1 VRSVGLV
8 ERGRSSS
15 ASSTTASSSWRTWS
29 VLTADEIP
37 RSDTSKTWVQSRI
50 EQPRIDALSSGCRP
64 RPKRLLS
71 CSIGGESAGP
81 PRGHTGLVR
90 AAIRTRYGG
99 PEVIRFDDV
108 PEPVP
113 GSGEILV
120 QVHATTVNRTDCAY
134 RSGHP
139 WINRAFCGWPRPR
152 VHVLGSEYAGVV
164 VGIGEGVTSYAVGD
178 RVFGFVDGRPGAHAE
193 LVAVAVDGLVAPVP
207 SGWDLAD
214 AAPGMEGAHYAHA
227 VLRVTGLGPGHRAVV
242 HGATGGI
249 GTSLVQLLHA
259 EGVEVTAVCDRLP
272 PGRPDLLT
280 ELGAQRVVELGG
292 GRGLGSVGGGFDA
305 VVDATGHTS
314 FGAARRLLR
323 PGGSYVSS
331 DLGRGGQNIL
341 LAAVGPLPRALGRRH
356 VRFPLPRAD
365 AGLAAYLCQL
375 MDRGIYRPV
384 VDRTYDFDELR
395 DAYAYVDT
403 GRKVG
408 NVVVIMPGSGRNAG

>member
-1 VRSVGLV
+1 M
-8 ERGRSSS
+8 
-15 ASSTTASSSWRTWS
+15 
-29 VLTADEIP
+29 
-37 RSDTSKTWVQSRI
+37 
-50 EQPRIDALSSGCRP
+50 
-64 RPKRLLS
+64 
-71 CSIGGESAGP
+71 
-81 PRGHTGLVR
+81 R

-120 QVHATTVNRTDCAY
+120 RVHATTVNRTDCAY
-134 RSGHP
+134 RSGRP

-164 VGIGEGVTSYAVGD
+164 VGVGEGVGSYAAGD
-178 RVFGFVDGRPGAHAE
+178 RVFGFVEGRPGAHAE

-207 SGWDLAD
+207 EGWDLAD

-227 VLRVTGLGPGHRAVV
+227 CLRVTGLGPGHRTLV

-249 GTSLVQLLHA
+249 GTALVQLLHA

-272 PGRPDLLT
+272 PGRPELLT
-280 ELGAQRVVELGG
+280 ELGAAHVVELAGA
-292 GRGLGSVGGGFDA
+292 RGLGSVEGGFDA

-314 FGAARRLLR
+314 FGATRRLLR

-331 DLGRGGQNIL
+331 DLGRGWQNIL
-341 LAAVGPLPRALGRRH
+341 LAAAGPVARALGRRH
-356 VRFPLPRAD
+356 VRFPLPHAD
-365 AGLAAYLCQL
+365 AGLAAYLRQL
-375 MDRGIYRPV
+375 MERGAYRPV
-384 VDRTYDFDELR
+384 VDRTFDFDELR
-395 DAYAYVDT
+395 EAYAYVDT

-408 NVVVIMPGSGRNAG
+408 NVVVIMPGS

>member
-1 VRSVGLV
+1 M
-8 ERGRSSS
+8 
-15 ASSTTASSSWRTWS
+15 
-29 VLTADEIP
+29 
-37 RSDTSKTWVQSRI
+37 
-50 EQPRIDALSSGCRP
+50 
-64 RPKRLLS
+64 
-71 CSIGGESAGP
+71 
-81 PRGHTGLVR
+81 
-90 AAIRTRYGG
+90 RYGG
-99 PEVIRFDDV
+99 PDVIRFDDV

-120 QVHATTVNRTDCAY
+120 RVHATTVNRTDCAY
-134 RSGHP
+134 RSGRP

-164 VGIGEGVTSYAVGD
+164 VGVGEGVRSYAVGD

-207 SGWDLAD
+207 RRWDLAD

-227 VLRVTGLGPGHRAVV
+227 CLRVTGLGRGDRALV

-249 GTSLVQLLHA
+249 GTALLQLLHA

-280 ELGAQRVVELGG
+280 ELGAARVVELGG
-292 GRGLGSVGGGFDA
+292 RGGLGSVGAGFDA
-305 VVDATGHTS
+305 VVDATGHIS
-314 FGAARRLLR
+314 FGATRLLLR

-331 DLGRGGQNIL
+331 DLGRGFQNIL
-341 LAAVGPLPRALGRRH
+341 LATAGPVARALGRRH
-356 VRFPLPRAD
+356 VRFPFPRAD
-365 AGLAAYLCQL
+365 AGLAAHLCQL
-375 MDRGIYRPV
+375 MERGAYRPV
-384 VDRTYDFDELR
+384 VDRTFDFDKLR

-408 NVVVIMPGSGRNAG
+408 NVVVLMPGADRKAG